1 MQLEERIVRDVVIVK
16 ITGEITLKKRGDAML
31 HEKVRSLVQQ
41 GHRKLLI
48 DLAAVSFVDSA
59 GLGELVQAHST
70 TMNCG
75 GSLRLFNPTKRL
87 HDLLV
92 VTDLVRLFDK
102 YDDEAQALASF
113 AVPAS

>member
-31 HEKVRSLVQQ
+31 QDKVRSLIQQ
-41 GHRKLLI
+41 GHKKVLI
-48 DLAAVSFVDSA
+48 DLAAVSYVDSA
-59 GLGELVQAHST
+59 GLGELVQAYST
-70 TMNCG
+70 TRNCG

-87 HDLLV
+87 QDLLV
-92 VTDLVRLFDK
+92 VTDLVRMFDK

-113 AVPAS
+113 GAPQS

>member
-16 ITGEITLKKRGDAML
+16 ITGEITLKKQGDAML

-48 DLAAVSFVDSA
+48 DLAAVSYVDSA

-70 TMNCG
+70 TKNCG

-87 HDLLV
+87 HDLMV

-102 YDDEAQALASF
+102 YRRRSAGFGEFCAES
-113 AVPAS
+113 